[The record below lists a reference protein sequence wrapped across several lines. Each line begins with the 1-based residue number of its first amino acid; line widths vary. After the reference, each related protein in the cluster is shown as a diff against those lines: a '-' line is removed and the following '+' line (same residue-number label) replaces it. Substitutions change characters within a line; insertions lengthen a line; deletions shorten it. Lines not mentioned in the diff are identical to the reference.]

1 MEENKKFCK
10 FCGEKID
17 KDCVVCPKCGR
28 QLELIKED
36 EKKELSDA
44 KEDHKDNIVEKPK
57 FYTQAWFMWVMLIV
71 FAPIGIF
78 LMWKFHPEMK
88 KNLKIIL
95 TVVFA
100 IFFIII
106 YLSNGSDTESPSS
119 DYGTNNYQKDK
130 KVAVEVVDFSSMTK
144 AEIEIWCNENKI
156 NCNFKDEYSDSV
168 EKGQFINQSVE
179 STKTIYQGERIT
191 ISYSLGKAP
200 TKAQENALKSAQS
213 YLRFSAFSRKGLI
226 EQLEYEG
233 YSHDEAVYGVDNVGA
248 DWNEQAVK
256 SAESYLKHSA
266 FSRKGL
272 IEQLEYEGFTHE
284 QAVYGVDQN
293 GL

>member
-28 QLELIKED
+28 QLELIKEN
-36 EKKELSDA
+36 EKKESSET
-44 KEDHKDNIVEKPK
+44 KENHRDSNVEKPK
-57 FYTQAWFMWVMLIV
+57 FYTQNWFMWVMLIV

-100 IFFIII
+100 IFFIIV
-106 YLSNGSDTESPSS
+106 YLANGSDTENPSS
-119 DYGTNNYQKDK
+119 DYGTDNYQKDK
-130 KVAVEVVDFSSMTK
+130 KVTVEVTDFSSMTK
-144 AEIEIWCNENKI
+144 AEVEIWCNENKV
-156 NCNFKDEYSDSV
+156 NCSFKDEYSDSV
-168 EKGQFINQSVE
+168 ENGKFVSQSVE
-179 STKTIYQGERIT
+179 NAKVIYQGEKIT
-191 ISYSLGKAP
+191 IVYSLGKEP
-200 TKAQENALKSAQS
+200 TVSQKNALRKAQS
-213 YLRFSAFSRKGLI
+213 YL
-226 EQLEYEG
+226 
-233 YSHDEAVYGVDNVGA
+233 
-248 DWNEQAVK
+248 
-256 SAESYLKHSA
+256 SYSA

-272 IEQLEYEGFTHE
+272 IEQLEYEGFSNEDSVYAVDRVGADWKQQAVKKGESYLKYSAFSRQGLIEQLEYEGFTHE
-284 QAVYGVDQN
+284 EAVYGTEQN

>member
-28 QLELIKED
+28 QLELIKGD
-36 EKKELSDA
+36 EKKESSES
-44 KEDHKDNIVEKPK
+44 KEEHKENVVEKPN

-88 KNLKIIL
+88 RNLKIIL

-100 IFFIII
+100 IFFIIV
-106 YLSNGSDTESPSS
+106 YLANGSDTESPSS

-130 KVAVEVVDFSSMTK
+130 KVAVEVVDFSTMTK

-168 EKGQFINQSVE
+168 ENGKFVSQSVE

-191 ISYSLGKAP
+191 IVYSLGKEP
-200 TKAQENALKSAQS
+200 TVSQKNAVRKAQS
-213 YLRFSAFSRKGLI
+213 YLNTMAFSRSGLI
-226 EQLEYEG
+226 KQLEFEG
-233 YSHDEAVYGVDNVGA
+233 FPNEDAVYGVDHVSV
-248 DWNEQAVK
+248 DWNAQAVK
-256 SAESYLKHSA
+256 KAKSYLDTMA
-266 FSRKGL
+266 FSRDGL
-272 IEQLEYEGFTHE
+272 IKQLEYEGFTHE
-284 QAVYGVDQN
+284 QAVYGVEQN

>member
-28 QLELIKED
+28 QLQTI
-36 EKKELSDA
+36 KKEES
-44 KEDHKDNIVEKPK
+44 KEETTSKTVDKPK
-57 FYTQAWFMWVMLIV
+57 FYTQIWFMWVMLIF
-71 FAPIGIF
+71 FAPLGILF
-78 LMWKFHPEMK
+78 MWKFHPEMK

-95 TVVFA
+95 TIVFA
-100 IFFIII
+100 ILFIIM

-119 DYGTNNYQKDK
+119 NYGTNNYQKDK
-130 KVAVEVVDFSSMTK
+130 KVAVEVADFSSMTK

-179 STKTIYQGERIT
+179 STKKIYQGERIT

-213 YLRFSAFSRKGLI
+213 YLRFSAFSRNGLI
-226 EQLEYEG
+226 KQLEYEG
-233 YSHDEAVYGVDNVGA
+233 FTHEQAVYGVDNVGA

-256 SAESYLKHSA
+256 SAESYLKYSA